1 MRDYPGPRARGLT
14 DTRSDHLKN
23 LRIAF
28 TLISILALLVWLP
41 YESMAEIIASA
52 RADWFAL
59 AAMLAATLGLLDAFR
74 VAGLLALPLSAYIPN
89 LRITYLAA
97 LTAQLPTGLIG
108 SDLFRGVAL
117 RAIAKNTGSIA
128 SVMII
133 SRLMSLAAVMIV
145 FVFTATLMTLTI
157 GGGVFLAADL
167 MLALAVLLA
176 GLVAL
181 AGVVA
186 ILVTCRY
193 KLTRYWGP
201 AREAWSFVQSISLNR
216 FVFAA
221 VISLVI
227 IGVRAIA
234 LWAAIQALGLDSSL
248 GVAVM
253 ALSAGFILSLIP
265 LTAAGIGPREA
276 GIAGVLVL
284 FGNDAGVSVM
294 IALLFRAVSL
304 AGAAGGYA
312 ISQGLEWVGMARERR
327 E

>member
-1 MRDYPGPRARGLT
+1 MT
-14 DTRSDHLKN
+14 DTGINQRKR
-23 LRIAF
+23 LRIAL

-41 YESMAEIIASA
+41 YESMAGIITSV
-52 RADWFAL
+52 RADWFAM
-59 AAMLAATLGLLDAFR
+59 AAVLAATLGLLDAFR
-74 VAGLLALPLSAYIPN
+74 VAALLSLPLSAYIPN

-117 RAIAKNTGSIA
+117 RAIAKNTESIA
-128 SVMII
+128 SVMIF

-145 FVFTATLMTLTI
+145 FVFTAIPMTFTTGAGARLI
-157 GGGVFLAADL
+157 EDL
-167 MLALAVLLA
+167 IPALAVLIA

-181 AGVVA
+181 AGLVA
-186 ILVTCRY
+186 MLVAFRH
-193 KLTRYWGP
+193 KLTRYRGP
-201 AREAWSFVQSISLNR
+201 VREAWSFVQSISLNR

-227 IGVRAIA
+227 IGVRALT
-234 LWAAIQALGLDSSL
+234 LWAAMQALGLENSF

-265 LTAAGIGPREA
+265 LTAAGVGPREA

-284 FGNDAGVSVM
+284 FGNEAGLAVL
-294 IALLFRAVSL
+294 IALLFRAVALVGS
-304 AGAAGGYA
+304 GGGYT
-312 ISQGLEWVGMARERR
+312 ISQGLEWVGKSGERG

>member
-1 MRDYPGPRARGLT
+1 MRDYRGPGARSLT
-14 DTRSDHLKN
+14 DSRINHRKR
-23 LRIAF
+23 LRIAL

-41 YESMAEIIASA
+41 YESIAGIIASA

-59 AAMLAATLGLLDAFR
+59 AALLAATLGLLDAFR
-74 VAGLLALPLSAYIPN
+74 VAGLLALPPTAYIPN

-117 RAIAKNTGSIA
+117 RAIARNTESIA

-145 FVFTATLMTLTI
+145 FAVTAVLMTLTT
-157 GGGVFLAADL
+157 GAGARLVEDL
-167 MLALAVLLA
+167 TPALAILFA
-176 GLVAL
+176 GLVAIAAIVVVLVALRHRL
-181 AGVVA
+181 A
-186 ILVTCRY
+186 
-193 KLTRYWGP
+193 RYWGP
-201 AREAWSFVQSISLNR
+201 VREAWSFVQSISLNR

-227 IGVRAIA
+227 IGVRALT
-234 LWAAIQALGLDSSL
+234 LWAAMQALGLDSSF

-265 LTAAGIGPREA
+265 LTAAGVGPREA

-284 FGNDAGVSVM
+284 FGHEAGLSVL
-294 IALLFRAVSL
+294 IALLSRAVAL

-312 ISQGLEWVGMARERR
+312 LSQGLEWIGMARGRLE
-327 E
+327 